1 VSAPFLPPSQH
12 HGAEQ
17 KQQCNTAKVLLKLQ
31 KLRSN
36 KMKILI
42 SLKIFLR
49 SLNKTKAIVAI
60 VASQSNANPK
70 NANPNARLI
79 LMKKSKFVSSKRIHV
94 QNMIILMKMIIVIA
108 NLNVVSFLYL
118 FIFRISILFL
128 L

>member
-1 VSAPFLPPSQH
+1 
-12 HGAEQ
+12 
-17 KQQCNTAKVLLKLQ
+17 
-31 KLRSN
+31 
-36 KMKILI
+36 MKILI

-108 NLNVVSFLYL
+108 NLNVVSFIYL
-118 FIFRISILFL
+118 FIFLLSILFL

>member
-1 VSAPFLPPSQH
+1 
-12 HGAEQ
+12 
-17 KQQCNTAKVLLKLQ
+17 
-31 KLRSN
+31 
-36 KMKILI
+36 MKILI

-60 VASQSNANPK
+60 VANQNNANPK

-108 NLNVVSFLYL
+108 NLNAVSFFIYL
-118 FIFRISILFL
+118 FFVYL
-128 L
+128 